1 MQTGEPTFCISGNNA
16 DMFSLTCDKTG
27 ELITTNKLTITY
39 NPQGNEDTHSAKLR
53 ISSPN
58 AGDVIVNLNAK
69 NNKLSSVS
77 SIANNSPRLIVT
89 TDKRIISTDETDIIT
104 IYNTLGQQITGRLN
118 PGIYIVKATDVSG
131 KTFTHKII
139 IK

>member
-1 MQTGEPTFCISGNNA
+1 MMIGVVEVLKVTQQIIEAN
-16 DMFSLTCDKTG
+16 
-27 ELITTNKLTITY
+27 
-39 NPQGNEDTHSAKLR
+39 R

-58 AGDVIVNLNAK
+58 AGDVIVNLNAN